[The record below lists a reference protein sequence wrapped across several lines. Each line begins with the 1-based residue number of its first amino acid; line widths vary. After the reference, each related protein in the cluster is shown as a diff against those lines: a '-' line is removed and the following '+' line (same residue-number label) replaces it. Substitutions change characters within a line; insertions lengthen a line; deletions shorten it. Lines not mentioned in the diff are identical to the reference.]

1 VNRLRILGFVL
12 ALLSAVASGVQ
23 VAYSSQEVRS
33 LHGELQAA
41 QRQQDAELAEYSR
54 LLLERSM
61 ETSYAN
67 VERVAQLQ
75 LNMVFPEWAEQ
86 IEP

>member
-1 VNRLRILGFVL
+1 MNRLRILGFVL